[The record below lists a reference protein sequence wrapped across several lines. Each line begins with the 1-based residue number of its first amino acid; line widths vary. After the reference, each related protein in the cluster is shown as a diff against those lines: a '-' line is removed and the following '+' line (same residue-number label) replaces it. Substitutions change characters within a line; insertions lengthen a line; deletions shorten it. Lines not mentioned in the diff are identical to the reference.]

1 MKQMARGCL
10 DIVAFNE
17 ENLSGVMHRKWVK

>member
-1 MKQMARGCL
+1 MKQMARGCWIL
-10 DIVAFNE
+10 SFNE